1 MAARREDI
9 GCFPCF
15 ALLEISLDLDL
26 PHEVMDHPAI
36 VSLKRDATDM
46 TWLANVGVFLTNY
59 ES

>member
-1 MAARREDI
+1 MAVRREDI
-9 GCFPCF
+9 ASFPCF

-36 VSLKRDATDM
+36 VALKRDTTDM
-46 TWLANVGVFLTNY
+46 TILANVGIFLAHC